1 MNSKIYSKITKILI
15 FFFIFVIPSYNS
27 AKEVLIYADSI
38 TYDKEKNIIAR
49 GNAKIFRKNKLI
61 VSDLI
66 IFNKESEKIILPSKF
81 TFKDENNNFFEG
93 ENGFFYKNL
102 ELAEFNNPKIKLND
116 GSRIIGKKIKKKW
129 KNRYYIKGCIFTM

>member
-1 MNSKIYSKITKILI
+1 MNKNLLFAITFLFVISFILI
-15 FFFIFVIPSYNS
+15 TPNLNY
-27 AKEVLIYADSI
+27 AKEILIYADSI
-38 TYDKEKNIIAR
+38 SYDEDNNIIAR

-93 ENGFFYKNL
+93 ENGFF
-102 ELAEFNNPKIKLND
+102 IKTL
-116 GSRIIGKKIKKKW
+116 I
-129 KNRYYIKGCIFTM
+129 